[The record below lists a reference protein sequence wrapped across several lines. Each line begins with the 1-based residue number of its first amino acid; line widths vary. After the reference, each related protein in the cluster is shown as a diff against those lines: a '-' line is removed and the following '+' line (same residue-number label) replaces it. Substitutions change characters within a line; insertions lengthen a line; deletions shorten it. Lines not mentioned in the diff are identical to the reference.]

1 MPRLFIEREN
11 REMAT
16 DRFYSSM
23 LIFLLVLLGYLT
35 YKIISPFLASIAWA
49 IVFSIVF
56 YPVYAYLSGYIR
68 IKAIASVITIILIL
82 IVIVGPFT
90 YLTFVLIDE
99 LQSVAEKIN
108 ENRFGSIQELIDR
121 VRSSVIFEKITPYM
135 GFKDFMSEEA
145 IMENIKKI
153 GKGLAENLSL
163 RITNIISAAIDFVFM
178 IFTTFFLLKDGPG
191 FLSKTKGYMPFND
204 AQKDKL
210 ASQVKDTIISTVYG
224 GVAVAV
230 IQGILGGLIFY
241 IIGID
246 SPVMWGVAMSI
257 MSFVPLVGTFA
268 IWGPTSAFLVIQGS
282 YLKGIGLLL
291 FGVFVISMVDNILK
305 PLIIG
310 SRTKMHT
317 IIILFSVLGGIKL
330 FGMIGLIMG
339 PLIMAIFV
347 SVFEIFRN
355 IEGGVNA

>member
-1 MPRLFIEREN
+1 MPQPPAEGEMQV
-11 REMAT
+11 MAT

-23 LIFLLVLLGYLT
+23 VIFLLVLLGYLS
-35 YKIISPFLASIAWA
+35 YRIMSPFLASIAWA

-56 YPVYAYLSGYIR
+56 YPVYAYLSRYIR
-68 IKAIASVITIILIL
+68 IKSVASIITIILIL
-82 IVIVGPFT
+82 IIIIGPFT

-99 LQSVAEKIN
+99 LQSFAEKIN
-108 ENRFGSIQELIDR
+108 GNSPGTMKELIDK
-121 VRSSVIFEKITPYM
+121 VRSSVIFERLTSYA
-135 GFKDFMSEEA
+135 GFRDFMSEEA

-153 GKGLAENLSL
+153 GKGLIENLTI
-163 RITNIISAAIDFVFM
+163 RITNIISAAIDFIFM

-191 FLSKTKGYMPFND
+191 FLSKTKDYMPFSNT
-204 AQKDKL
+204 QKDKL
-210 ASQVKDTIISTVYG
+210 ASQVKDTIVSTVYG
-224 GVAVAV
+224 GVVVAV
-230 IQGILGGLIFY
+230 IQGILGGLVFY
-241 IIGID
+241 FIGIE

-282 YLKGIGLLL
+282 YIKGIGLFV
-291 FGVFVISMVDNILK
+291 FGIFVISMVDNVLK